1 MSRFADLSTTDK
13 ARLETAAAWHLRLKA
28 QPALEI
34 TPEFQTWAGDSE
46 NQRALQAVEAGLAGL
61 AGQGGSPELL
71 AMRRD
76 ALARARRMGAR
87 RFLPRHALRYAAA
100 GIVLLMGLGS
110 ALYLQFGR
118 AQSFET
124 ETGERRVVALP
135 DGSRVSLDSNSQ
147 VRVRYSETGRSL
159 ELDHGRA
166 RFDVAHDMRRPFT
179 VRAGNETVVAVG
191 TSFDVERLGPKV
203 VVTLIQGRI
212 VVKHAGHDGP
222 HKSVAP
228 VAMTAGQ
235 ELVAADGVHASVTP
249 ANLQVAN
256 AWEAGR
262 LVFRDETLAEAVERV
277 NRYTD
282 QPLTVDPSVASIR
295 ISGSFNA
302 GDVGS
307 FVSAVTGYFPV
318 VATTTANNGIL
329 LQRR

>member
-1 MSRFADLSTTDK
+1 MSRFADLSATDK
-13 ARLETAAAWHLRLKA
+13 RRLETAAAWHLRLKA

-34 TPEFQTWAGDSE
+34 TPEFQTWAGDGD
-46 NQRALQAVEAGLAGL
+46 NQRALQAVEAGLADL

-71 AMRRD
+71 ALRRD
-76 ALARARRMGAR
+76 ALARARRRGAR

-100 GIVLLMGLGS
+100 GIVLLMGLGG

-118 AQSFET
+118 AQNYET

-179 VRAGNETVVAVG
+179 VRAGDETVVAVG

-212 VVKHAGHDGP
+212 VVKHAGHDEP
-222 HKSVAP
+222 HRPAP
-228 VAMTAGQ
+228 VAMTAGE
-235 ELVAADGVHASVTP
+235 ELVVADGVRPSVTP
-249 ANLQVAN
+249 ANLQVAT

-282 QPLTVDPSVASIR
+282 QPLTVDPSVAQIR